1 MYKIKEI
8 LYLLKKFYTL
18 KFVVKDVQ
26 YSFLPRT
33 ECTVSTRVKVSSR
46 NHLTASRTTSRPRS
60 YLEDIRLVAEVQ
72 GYLDGLMEAALA
84 AALTAQRHA
93 GRDTRHDTTR
103 TCDTP
108 PVSRDWLSGIS
119 GTSYLLPP
127 PPPPR
132 LSCFSTL
139 LYSTLLFRHCVHQ
152 WWPKET
158 SQCSGQTPIKI
169 ICRLFGRFRLSGRV
183 WLKAAYY
190 RGLTLIVKFRRSS
203 SMMVYFWFLL
213 VHTLDP
219 L

>member
-1 MYKIKEI
+1 MYSI
-8 LYLLKKFYTL
+8 LFSPERMLSLR
-18 KFVVKDVQ
+18 
-26 YSFLPRT
+26 P
-33 ECTVSTRVKVSSR
+33 
-46 NHLTASRTTSRPRS
+46 ASRSAAETSWPPPGRALTLRISDWLLRS
-60 YLEDIRLVAEVQ
+60 RGILMGSWKQHLPQHWQHSDMLVATH
-72 GYLDGLMEAALA
+72 D
-84 AALTAQRHA
+84 TA
-93 GRDTRHDTTR
+93 RHDTTR
-103 TCDTP
+103 TRDTP

-139 LYSTLLFRHCVHQ
+139 LYSTSLFRHCVHQ

-183 WLKAAYY
+183 WLKAAYC
-190 RGLTLIVKFRRSS
+190 RGLTLIIKFRRSS
-203 SMMVYFWFLL
+203 SMMDYFWFLL
-213 VHTLDP
+213 LHTLDP